1 MCSKGV
7 WQLKQLTVRFC
18 AHSGGSAGTREFL
31 RTELAAFA
39 EANPQLEVAA
49 EGRSNRPALLRGKY
63 VCGSERQVE
72 VSNMSASEVLAAASA
87 LRDQTGRK
95 VTRVRENVKSSSPS
109 IQGMWDPTTQFDAFA
124 IRV

>member
-1 MCSKGV
+1 
-7 WQLKQLTVRFC
+7 
-18 AHSGGSAGTREFL
+18 
-31 RTELAAFA
+31 
-39 EANPQLEVAA
+39 
-49 EGRSNRPALLRGKY
+49 
-63 VCGSERQVE
+63 
-72 VSNMSASEVLAAASA
+72 MSASEVLAAASA